1 MAAEAKRCIRCGRPA
16 PAPESP
22 ERDAWQ
28 VDEDAYLICPGC
40 LSGEERRW
48 MREEAGTA
56 DEERDPGV

>member
-1 MAAEAKRCIRCGRPA
+1 MAAEAKSCIRCGRAA
-16 PAPESP
+16 PARESP

-48 MREEAGTA
+48 MREEAAA
-56 DEERDPGV
+56 DDERDRGV